1 MIDLK
6 NPHLF
11 TPVTHPESGVTIY
24 LLTRKVAPVQEAF
37 YFVND
42 SMSADGRYL
51 WFYCAFPPSGTA
63 GQGRTLGVVD
73 FERQEVRHFPET
85 QFNHASP
92 FVDPASG
99 EVTWGMGAALYR
111 RGPEAGGAA
120 QWVNEIPADLIGGRP
135 VQRIATHL
143 TRSADGRSFFVDAY
157 IGLQFVF
164 GSLPVDGGDYVEWQR
179 FERNYNHAQFSPT
192 DPDLVLFAQE
202 NHPDPITGLTFPIV
216 DRLWLLRRGERAQPL
231 LLEPTRV
238 THEWWD
244 PAGQHAWCVWGSDTW
259 RVDIH
264 TKQIEKI
271 AFPRHCWHS
280 HSSRKGDYIIGDSND
295 RFYRGCPSS
304 VHFLNRHTG
313 KVITLVDNPERPD
326 FVGRSYHID
335 PHPRL
340 CSGDRYAVF
349 TTTIRGEIDLA
360 IVPTQDLIDRTS

>member
-1 MIDLK
+1 M
-6 NPHLF
+6 
-11 TPVTHPESGVTIY
+11 V
-24 LLTRKVAPVQEAF
+24 LLRF
-37 YFVND
+37 
-42 SMSADGRYL
+42 S
-51 WFYCAFPPSGTA
+51 PSGTA

-73 FERQEVRHFPET
+73 FERQEVRHFPDT

-111 RGPEAGGAA
+111 RGPGAGDAA
-120 QWVNEIPADLIGGRP
+120 QWVNEIPADLIGARP

-143 TRSADGRSFFVDAY
+143 TRSADGRSFLVDAQ
-157 IGLQFVF
+157 IGMQYVF
-164 GSLPVDGGDYVEWQR
+164 GSLPIDGGDYVEWQR

-231 LLEPTRV
+231 LPEPTRV

-244 PAGQHAWCVWGSDTW
+244 ADGKHAWCVWGNDTW

-264 TKQIEKI
+264 TRQIEKI

-280 HSSRKGDYIIGDSND
+280 HASRGGDYIIGDSNE

-304 VHFLNRHTG
+304 VHFLNRHTRQGDHPGG
-313 KVITLVDNPERPD
+313 KPGAPGYRGAVVPYRPAPAP
-326 FVGRSYHID
+326 VQRRPLCGLYHH
-335 PHPRL
+335 HPRRNRP
-340 CSGDRYAVF
+340 GDRFHPGFDRPHFIKNGRGRRKPSTPAIFFVYPALRHAVWLDHKIGCKF
-349 TTTIRGEIDLA
+349 
-360 IVPTQDLIDRTS
+360 S